1 MHIVRLGAREVPPP
15 QVGAG
20 PIAAARVVVATKLLV
35 GHGAMVTERAARAP
49 IVGNAGVGGHPGAG
63 DNQHVSG
70 LQLLDDC
77 RSRHRGR
84 RGRGGFGD
92 DAADGAQR

>member
-1 MHIVRLGAREVPPP
+1 MHIVGLGAREVSPP

-20 PIAAARVVVATKLLV
+20 PIAAARVVIAAKLLV
-35 GHGAMVTERAARAP
+35 GHGAVVTERTTRTP
-49 IVGNAGVGGHPGAG
+49 IVRNAGVRRHPGAG

-70 LQLLDDC
+70 LQLLNDG

-84 RGRGGFGD
+84 RWRDGFGD